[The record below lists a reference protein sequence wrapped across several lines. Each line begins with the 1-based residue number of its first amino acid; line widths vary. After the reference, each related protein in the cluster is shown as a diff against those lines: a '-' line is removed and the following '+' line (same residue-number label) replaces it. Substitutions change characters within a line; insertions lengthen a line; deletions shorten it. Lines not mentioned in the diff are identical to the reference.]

1 MNPAIW
7 YAQPTDSNMDE
18 RPLQISPDDLHR
30 RVTQGEAIQLLDVR
44 EVWEHEIARLEGATL
59 IPLGEL
65 TTRVGEL
72 DPEKPLVVYCHHGVR
87 SYQAVLWLRQE
98 GFPLAQNLAG
108 GIDHWSQV
116 IDPMVV
122 RYQ

>member
-1 MNPAIW
+1 MSDAPI
-7 YAQPTDSNMDE
+7 
-18 RPLQISPDDLHR
+18 QIRSEELKR
-30 RVTQGEAIQLLDVR
+30 RLESGETIQLLDVR

-65 TTRVGEL
+65 PERVGEL
-72 DPEKPLVVYCHHGVR
+72 DPEAPLVVYCHHGMR
-87 SYQAVLWLRQE
+87 SYQAVVWLRQA
-98 GFPLAQNLAG
+98 GYPLAQNLAG

>member
-1 MNPAIW
+1 MLISCYPNMNESSI
-7 YAQPTDSNMDE
+7 QIGSE
-18 RPLQISPDDLHR
+18 ELQR
-30 RVTQGEAIQLLDVR
+30 RLEAGEMIQLLDVR
-44 EVWEHEIARLEGATL
+44 EVWEHEVARLEGATL

-65 TTRVGEL
+65 PKRVGEL
-72 DPEKPLVVYCHHGVR
+72 DPEKPLVVYCHHGMR
-87 SYQAVLWLRQE
+87 SYQAVVWLREQ

-108 GIDHWSQV
+108 GIDRWSQV

>member
-1 MNPAIW
+1 MEETPI
-7 YAQPTDSNMDE
+7 QIGPE
-18 RPLQISPDDLHR
+18 ELQR
-30 RVTQGEAIQLLDVR
+30 RLDTGDVVQLLDVR
-44 EVWEHEIARLEGATL
+44 EEWEHQIARLQGAEL

-65 TTRVGEL
+65 PQRAGEL

-87 SYQAVLWLRQE
+87 SYQAVVWLRNQ

-108 GIDHWSQV
+108 GIDYWSQV

>member
-1 MNPAIW
+1 MA
-7 YAQPTDSNMDE
+7 DSPIQIGPE
-18 RPLQISPDDLHR
+18 ELQGRLDA
-30 RVTQGEAIQLLDVR
+30 GEAIQLLDVR
-44 EVWEHEIARLEGATL
+44 EVWEHEIARLEDATL

-65 TTRVGEL
+65 PERAGEL
-72 DPEKPLVVYCHHGVR
+72 DPEKPLVVYCHHGMR
-87 SYQAVLWLRQE
+87 SYQAVVWLRAQ

-116 IDPMVV
+116 IDPLVV

>member
-1 MNPAIW
+1 MLINCASDMSESPVQIG
-7 YAQPTDSNMDE
+7 PE
-18 RPLQISPDDLHR
+18 ELQR
-30 RVTQGEAIQLLDVR
+30 RLDAGESVQLLDVR

-65 TTRVGEL
+65 SARVEEL
-72 DPEKPLVVYCHHGVR
+72 DPEKPMVVYCHHGVR

-108 GIDHWSQV
+108 GIDRWSQV
-116 IDPMVV
+116 INPMVV

>member
-1 MNPAIW
+1 MLVTR
-7 YAQPTDSNMDE
+7 YSNMNE
-18 RPLQISPDDLHR
+18 SPLQIGPEELQR
-30 RVTQGEAIQLLDVR
+30 RLDAGDTVQLLDVR
-44 EVWEHEIARLEGATL
+44 EVWEHEIARIEGATL

-65 TTRVGEL
+65 SERVGEL
-72 DPEKPLVVYCHHGVR
+72 DSEKPLVVYCHLGVR
-87 SYQAVLWLRQE
+87 SYQAVVWLRQA

-108 GIDHWSQV
+108 GIDRWSQV